1 MKTLG
6 LIGGMS
12 WESTALYYRLINEG
26 VRESL
31 GGLHSARLL
40 LWSFDFEE
48 VERCQA
54 EDRWEDAT
62 HMMIDAG
69 ERLKRGGGEA
79 LVICTNTMHRM
90 ADEVEAAVG
99 LPVVHIADAT
109 AEGVK
114 RRGVGRVALL
124 GTAYTMEQEFY
135 RGRLVNRHGL
145 DVVIPGPADR
155 AVVHSVIYD
164 ELCLGTV
171 RDASKTRY
179 LEIIERL
186 VADGAEGVIL
196 GCTEIGLLVGQDDL
210 DVPVF
215 DSTLLHAEKA
225 VAIALSDETV
235 SD

>member
-31 GGLHSARLL
+31 GGLHSAQLL

-62 HMMIDAG
+62 HMMVDAG
-69 ERLKRGGGEA
+69 ERLERGGAEA
-79 LVICTNTMHRM
+79 LVICTNTMHLM

-155 AVVHSVIYD
+155 TVVHSVIYD
-164 ELCLGTV
+164 ELCMGTV

-186 VADGAEGVIL
+186 VVDGAEGIIL

-225 VAIALSDETV
+225 VAVALSDET
-235 SD
+235 